1 MSRTDERILSIKVT
15 QKTISL
21 LAGQAEKAGLTLS
34 AYCRV
39 LLAEAIEAAQQ

>member
-1 MSRTDERILSIKVT
+1 MNNPEERILSIKVT

-21 LAGQAEKAGLTLS
+21 LGMQAEKAGLTIS

-39 LLAEAIEAAQQ
+39 LLAEAIEAAKQ